1 MRFLDMTK
9 ERWSVR
15 KFSPEQISDEH
26 MARILEAFGIP
37 ATWKIVA
44 MMPMGYPAETAKPS
58 SWHFRRKSLEEL
70 CQVL

>member
-1 MRFLDMTK
+1 
-9 ERWSVR
+9 
-15 KFSPEQISDEH
+15 

>member
-1 MRFLDMTK
+1 MSFLDMTK

-37 ATWKIVA
+37 TTWKIVA
-44 MMPMGYPAETAKPS
+44 MMPMGYPADNAHPS
-58 SWHFRRKSLEEL
+58 NWHFVRKANEEL
-70 CQVL
+70 YRFL